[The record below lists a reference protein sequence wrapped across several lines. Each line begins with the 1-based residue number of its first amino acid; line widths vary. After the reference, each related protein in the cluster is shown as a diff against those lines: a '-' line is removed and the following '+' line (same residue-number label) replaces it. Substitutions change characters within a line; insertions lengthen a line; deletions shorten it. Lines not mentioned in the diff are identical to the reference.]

1 MMEDDSSNSL
11 NSQEHHRS
19 AMFMRLFIKDEPRIY
34 AYIRSLVINQAD
46 AEEVLQETAAIA
58 WTKFDEF
65 QLGTDFVRWSTRI
78 AYWEIRA
85 LIKRKRRDSLVF
97 SEPFIEAIAEDT
109 SSQPELNTAVHE
121 ALASCLEKLKQRDR
135 DLFHRRYQS
144 GMRIKQIAEQ
154 LDRPLDTLHS
164 AFKRIR
170 RILTDCIRNK
180 TRDEEVPWLPRPS

>member
-1 MMEDDSSNSL
+1 MMGDSSSDSL
-11 NSQEHHRS
+11 NRPDHHRS
-19 AMFMRLFIKDEPRIY
+19 AMFMRLFIKYEPRVY
-34 AYIRSLVINQAD
+34 AYIRSLVVNQAD

-58 WTKFDEF
+58 WAKFEEF
-65 QLGTDFVRWSTRI
+65 EPGTDFVRWSTRI
-78 AYWEIRA
+78 AYWEIRS
-85 LIKRKRRDSLVF
+85 LIKRKRRDAIVF
-97 SEPFIEAIAEDT
+97 SEPFIEAIAEDA
-109 SSQPELNTAVHE
+109 SSQPPINLAIHE
-121 ALASCLEKLKQRDR
+121 ALTSCLEKLKQRDR

-170 RILTDCIRNK
+170 RILTECIRNK